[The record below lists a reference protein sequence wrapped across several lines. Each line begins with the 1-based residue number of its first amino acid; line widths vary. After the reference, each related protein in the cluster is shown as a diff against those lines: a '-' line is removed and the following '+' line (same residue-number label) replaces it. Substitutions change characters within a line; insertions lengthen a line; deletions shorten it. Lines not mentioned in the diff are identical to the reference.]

1 MAFRLIVASG
11 NAHKIREIKELTA
24 HLDLEIIGLAE
35 AGQVPPVEED
45 GATFQENAAK
55 KALETARYL
64 GQWVLADDSGLE
76 VDALDGAPGVYSA
89 RFAGEGRGDAAN
101 NELLLSRLGQL
112 PLEERSAQFR
122 CVMALA
128 SPQGELQFSE
138 GVCRGVIGFEPRG
151 ANGFGYDP
159 LFIVP
164 ELGRTFAEL
173 SSEEKNRISPRSRA
187 IEGMLAILSRM
198 GQ

>member
-1 MAFRLIVASG
+1 M
-11 NAHKIREIKELTA
+11 
-24 HLDLEIIGLAE
+24 AE

-122 CVMALA
+122 CVMAQ
-128 SPQGELQFSE
+128 SPKESSVFRRS
-138 GVCRGVIGFEPRG
+138 
-151 ANGFGYDP
+151 
-159 LFIVP
+159 VP
-164 ELGRTFAEL
+164 GSDRF
-173 SSEEKNRISPRSRA
+173 
-187 IEGMLAILSRM
+187 
-198 GQ
+198 

>member
-24 HLDLEIIGLAE
+24 NLDLEIIGLAE

-173 SSEEKNRISPRSRA
+173 SSEEKNRISHRSRA